1 MRVTDAQI
9 FGQQVRR
16 INRLRSE
23 QVKNQE
29 QIASGQRVNRPSD
42 DPDAWARLGRLNFRE
57 QGVDAMTSQADSLRT
72 RISAGESALFQITNM
87 LQRARE
93 LTVQGLNGSYGDSER
108 DSFAA
113 ELEGIREHMIQL
125 ANSEL
130 DGQYIFAGVKTDT
143 EPFGE
148 DGVYQGGEDGV
159 MVQVGEGLKV
169 DISIDGS
176 QVFDDQ
182 VDIFAMLDNM
192 IEGFANNDL
201 DALDGSL
208 DQIRGAEEQVLRVQT
223 DLGGRLN
230 RVDLAREMSEEL
242 KLTFSRERQLVGD
255 TDMAAAV
262 SQMLGLEQSL
272 QAAVQVSQTTMQ
284 PSLLQLL

>member
-23 QVKNQE
+23 QVKAHE
-29 QIASGQRVNRPSD
+29 QIASGKRVNRPSD
-42 DPDAWARLGRLNFRE
+42 DPDAWARLGRLNYRE
-57 QGVDAMTSQADSLRT
+57 QGVDAMTAQADSLRT
-72 RISAGESALFQITNM
+72 RISAGESTLFQVTNL

-93 LTVQGLNGSYGDSER
+93 LTVQGLNGSYSEAER

-125 ANSEL
+125 ANSEQ

-143 EPFGE
+143 QPFGE

-159 MVQVGEGLKV
+159 LVQVGEGLKV

-176 QVFDDQ
+176 QVFADQ
-182 VDIFAMLDNM
+182 VDIFAMLDTL
-192 IEGFANNDL
+192 IAGFEDNDL
-201 DALDGSL
+201 GALDGSL
-208 DQIRGAEEQVLRVQT
+208 EQIRGAEEQVLRAQT

-230 RVDLAREMSEEL
+230 RVDLAREMSDEI
-242 KLTFSRERQLVGD
+242 KLTFSRERQLIGD
-255 TDMAAAV
+255 TDMAATV
-262 SQMLGLEQSL
+262 SQMVGLEQSL
-272 QAAVQVSQTTMQ
+272 QAAVQVSQTAML